1 VVATGEI
8 ICTPPPC
15 VAKGKAASTPSRHI
29 KRREGSTSEHSVERT
44 TSLVA
49 KRNLEGSG
57 NSSNSILSFSNE
69 HIADHITSIGISM
82 RNETKNVQSSI
93 LLIKNVEK
101 GRSGLTISHK
111 VHELEELDDT
121 DCDFD
126 HETLNHLCGDLIEE
140 EMDIAVTD
148 HPLVSKLH
156 KLRKSKTD
164 NLSNS
169 SRKIGTKKK
178 IRFQRNGSFGIA
190 EVFRTW
196 LNMISYTIFL

>member
-1 VVATGEI
+1 
-8 ICTPPPC
+8 
-15 VAKGKAASTPSRHI
+15 
-29 KRREGSTSEHSVERT
+29 
-44 TSLVA
+44 
-49 KRNLEGSG
+49 
-57 NSSNSILSFSNE
+57 
-69 HIADHITSIGISM
+69 
-82 RNETKNVQSSI
+82 
-93 LLIKNVEK
+93 
-101 GRSGLTISHK
+101 
-111 VHELEELDDT
+111 
-121 DCDFD
+121 
-126 HETLNHLCGDLIEE
+126 
-140 EMDIAVTD
+140 MDIAVTD